1 MGKFLTAI
9 KETPVPTI
17 LIVVGLF
24 IIVLAF
30 VVKIGGIIE
39 VSSEQRRWAIPVGLF
54 VLIIGLVLNL
64 APLGKTTVSVAPPGR
79 YTNSCSSIE
88 VKGDT
93 LFAVCATRD
102 SINNPTQL
110 SKFENCKTTIDN
122 IDGVLKCQKQYKR
135 EYSGSDV
142 NRDRSGD

>member
-1 MGKFLTAI
+1 MGDFLTAI

-39 VSSEQRRWAIPVGLF
+39 VSSEQRRLAIPVGLL
-54 VLIIGLVLNL
+54 VLIMGLLLSLFPV
-64 APLGKTTVSVAPPGR
+64 GKTPVSDIPSGT

-93 LFAVCATRD
+93 LFATCRRREN
-102 SINNPTQL
+102 SYNPTQL
-110 SKFENCKTTIDN
+110 SGFEDCKTIIEN
-122 IDGVLKCQKQYKR
+122 IDGVLECQK
-135 EYSGSDV
+135 
-142 NRDRSGD
+142 